1 MGKIINTVA
10 LTTAGCLTAANVYL
24 MIKGHKKNM
33 LDVLIE
39 EIETIK

>member
-1 MGKIINTVA
+1 MLSLGVVGLVSYMSLTNNT
-10 LTTAGCLTAANVYL
+10 
-24 MIKGHKKNM
+24 KNM